1 MREEPQEKTP
11 AEKNDVR
18 IEYNFDERPWLQL
31 MCCALVSSH
40 EVVTYFGV
48 EGSRQR
54 RGPKEVN

>member
-1 MREEPQEKTP
+1 MREEPQEKTLV
-11 AEKNDVR
+11 ERNNVR
-18 IEYNFDERPWLQL
+18 VEYNFDEQSWLQL

-40 EVVTYFGV
+40 EVVMYFGV